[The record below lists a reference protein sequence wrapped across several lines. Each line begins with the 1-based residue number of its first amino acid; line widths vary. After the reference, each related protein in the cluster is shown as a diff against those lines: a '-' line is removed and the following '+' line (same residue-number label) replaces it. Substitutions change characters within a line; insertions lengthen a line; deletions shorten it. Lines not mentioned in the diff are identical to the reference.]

1 MRESI
6 QLSSICLFAF
16 SNWTNLFALPLGKK
30 KREADIGSGADGDII
45 HGKLV

>member
-1 MRESI
+1 M
-6 QLSSICLFAF
+6 LFAF
-16 SNWTNLFALPLGKK
+16 LLFELDEFIRIAALKK